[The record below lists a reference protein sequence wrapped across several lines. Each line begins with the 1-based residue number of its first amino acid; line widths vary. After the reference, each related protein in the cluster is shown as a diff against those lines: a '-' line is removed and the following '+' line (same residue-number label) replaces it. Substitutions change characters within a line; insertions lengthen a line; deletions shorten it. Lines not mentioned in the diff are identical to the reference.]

1 MGDANAHA
9 RVELL
14 HGAFLFSL
22 PARGASTPVDG
33 GFHGVR
39 FACGSGAGAVSA
51 VSATTALRRG
61 LMPSLSLLACRREP
75 APARRTGQLLL
86 LHPDGTVA
94 GAMECPVPDP
104 GHRYAPTEH
113 IRSRIHVPHPAVG
126 PRQGAHGGQGYRP
139 VRTAEGAEHW

>member
-1 MGDANAHA
+1 MTTSAMDDANAHV

-14 HGAFLFSL
+14 HGAFMFSL
-22 PARGASTPVDG
+22 PARGASTAADG

-39 FACGSGAGAVSA
+39 FACDSGAGAVSA
-51 VSATTALRRG
+51 FSATTALRRS
-61 LMPSLSLLACRREP
+61 LMPSMAMLTCHREP

-104 GHRYAPTEH
+104 GHRYAL
-113 IRSRIHVPHPAVG
+113 A
-126 PRQGAHGGQGYRP
+126 
-139 VRTAEGAEHW
+139 